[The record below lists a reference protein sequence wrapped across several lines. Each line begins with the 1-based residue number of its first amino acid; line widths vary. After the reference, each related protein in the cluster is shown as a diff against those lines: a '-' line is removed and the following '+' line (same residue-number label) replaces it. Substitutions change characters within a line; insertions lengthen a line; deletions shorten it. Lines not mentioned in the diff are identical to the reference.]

1 MDDNENRFFPQLVE
15 SRSVWE
21 HRSMDSVLRH
31 FKDKSWEEID
41 NITQVVYGL
50 GPLQY
55 TQERGTY
62 EMGYIRIESREDS
75 NIPPQ
80 LVCNTEIWVWDA
92 IDAPLAKR
100 VFLKLLDGAFSEKT
114 QKLVIDA
121 RDEVVTYEGR
131 EAIERFFDKSVKLSK
146 LKKDP
151 TYYGEGITLR
161 P

>member
-1 MDDNENRFFPQLVE
+1 MDDETKFFPQLVE

-21 HRSMDSVLRH
+21 HRSMDSVLRQ
-31 FKDKSWEEID
+31 FKDKSWEEKE

-75 NIPPQ
+75 DIPPQ
-80 LVCNTEIWVWDA
+80 LVCNTEIWVWEA

-100 VFLKLLDGAFSEKT
+100 VFFKLLDGAFSERT
-114 QKLVIDA
+114 VKLVIDA
-121 RDEVVTYEGR
+121 RDDEVITYEGR
-131 EAIERFFDKSVKLSK
+131 DAIERFFDKSVKVSK
-146 LKKDP
+146 LREDP
-151 TYYGEGITLR
+151 KYYGEQITLR
-161 P
+161 V